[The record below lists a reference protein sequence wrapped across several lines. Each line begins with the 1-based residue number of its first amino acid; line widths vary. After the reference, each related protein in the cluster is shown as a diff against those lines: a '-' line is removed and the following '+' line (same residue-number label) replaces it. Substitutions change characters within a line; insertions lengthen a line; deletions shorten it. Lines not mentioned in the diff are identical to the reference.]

1 MNNKRRAKIKDVINK
16 LNGIMLFYN
25 KDIIN
30 NDDFAKDMGICYME
44 IEFILS
50 DEISSYDNIPESL
63 QCGKIGMQIEEYIDD
78 LDECLE
84 LIDEI
89 VEWYDQENKR
99 YNIEKNYNCLIK
111 ILSDISK
118 IKRR

>member
-1 MNNKRRAKIKDVINK
+1 MNNKRRARIKDVINK
-16 LNGIMLFYN
+16 IKETVLFYN
-25 KDIIN
+25 DEIIDN
-30 NDDFAKDMGICYME
+30 YRFEKNMEECYME
-44 IEFILS
+44 LEFILS

-78 LDECLE
+78 LDECLD

-89 VEWYDQENKR
+89 VEWYDQENEQ
-99 YNIEKNYNCLIK
+99 YNIEKNYNYLIK

-118 IKRR
+118 IKRG